1 MLCELFPGL
10 KESDLPRGE
19 GWAIEHISLTTHNG
33 THMDAPYH
41 YNSYDAA
48 GNPMP
53 TIDQMPL
60 DWYFRPGVKLDFRHF
75 ADGYVATAADVQAEL
90 ARIGVT
96 LQPLDIVLVNTRA
109 G

>member
-1 MLCELFPGL
+1 VSGE
-10 KESDLPRGE
+10 DLPGGE

-41 YNSYDAA
+41 YNSRDRH

-60 DWYFRPGVKLDFRHF
+60 DWYFRPGV
-75 ADGYVATAADVQAEL
+75 L
-90 ARIGVT
+90 ARDKNCCFGCGGG
-96 LQPLDIVLVNTRA
+96 LVVN
-109 G
+109 